1 MKDAESIYKNLLHF
15 YILITNYQKEK
26 GRDRVYNCIK
36 ERKYLGKNLTEKIK
50 VQYMKTMTLM
60 NKTEDDTNKWKDS
73 TCSWIGRINIVKMSI
88 VLKAIY
94 RFSAIPIKIPMA
106 FFPQIGE
113 ITPKFV
119 WGYKRS

>member
-1 MKDAESIYKNLLHF
+1 
-15 YILITNYQKEK
+15 
-26 GRDRVYNCIK
+26 
-36 ERKYLGKNLTEKIK
+36 
-50 VQYMKTMTLM
+50 
-60 NKTEDDTNKWKDS
+60 
-73 TCSWIGRINIVKMSI
+73 MSI

-119 WGYKRS
+119 WGYKRSWTANIILGKKTKTGGYHVPWFQTTLQSYSNQKSMLLAQKQTQINGTE